1 MDKYRDGDA
10 TMTGPEAGPQLAWA
24 PKWATVIAAII
35 GAAVLGAG
43 SASYSDDIVG
53 RGLLGLA
60 AVLLLIIAAI
70 GGLVRPRLR
79 VVPGPGGA
87 APRLAVRTPFTS
99 REYRIDQI
107 YRLRVVR
114 YPRLA
119 RKVPILEIDVREPDE
134 RLLLLSRWDLGTH
147 PDRVYSALVEARA
160 VPPEP
165 HGL

>member
-1 MDKYRDGDA
+1 
-10 TMTGPEAGPQLAWA
+10 MTDPEASGDLAWA
-24 PKWATVIAAII
+24 PKWATVIAAVV
-35 GAAVLGAG
+35 GAVVLGAG

-53 RGLLGLA
+53 RGLLGIA
-60 AVLLLIIAAI
+60 AVLLVIIAAV

-79 VVPGPGGA
+79 VIPGSGGA
-87 APRLAVRTPFTS
+87 GPRLAVRTPFTHQ
-99 REYRIDQI
+99 EYRMDQI

-134 RLLLLSRWDLGTH
+134 RLLLLSRWDLGAS
-147 PDRVYSALVEARA
+147 PDAVFRALSEARA